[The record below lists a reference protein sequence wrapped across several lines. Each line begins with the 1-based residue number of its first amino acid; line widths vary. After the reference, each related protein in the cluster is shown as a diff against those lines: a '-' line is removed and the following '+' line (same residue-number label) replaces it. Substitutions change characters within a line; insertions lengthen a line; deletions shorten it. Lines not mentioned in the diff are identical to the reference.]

1 MAVVGPLVRVAVIMA
16 RQERPVNSV
25 LVMAEAEAVEYQVP
39 LAQVAPE
46 EMAAFLQAAEGVAE
60 RREL

>member
-1 MAVVGPLVRVAVIMA
+1 MA